1 MNKILSIQETKEGI
15 IDFLYSRGEYVRLV
29 HGDESVGGEYQTRC
43 PYCGDSQ
50 KEINTGHFYM
60 KILIPNK
67 NVIPVH

>member
-43 PYCGDSQ
+43 P
-50 KEINTGHFYM
+50 
-60 KILIPNK
+60 
-67 NVIPVH
+67 